1 MSTVAGLL
9 LIVWCMFE
17 ITCWYVH
24 LLNAILSHWC
34 AVLLVTMD
42 LGMLLARAKQ
52 KRNNNRWLCYLSF
65 NSYLLRTN
73 ENRNFFLETLG
84 YHINLLVVNI
94 EAFFRVKSSVFPRD
108 FTSMVRSN
116 QGSISRPSG
125 SLVSKDVCYKTSIR
139 RTTTRKPW
147 LAAYCCICW
156 PKALHWYISPTF
168 STLSSNRRVTKVDQK
183 EIYNFTFLRKE
194 SENCCVYAGVNCQGF

>member
-34 AVLLVTMD
+34 CSWQWILECCSHERSKKETITDDSVTSVLTHTYYELTKIVFF
-42 LGMLLARAKQ
+42 
-52 KRNNNRWLCYLSF
+52 RNSRLPYKSF
-65 NSYLLRTN
+65 SCQHLR
-73 ENRNFFLETLG
+73 L
-84 YHINLLVVNI
+84 
-94 EAFFRVKSSVFPRD
+94 FFRVKSSVFPRD

-168 STLSSNRRVTKVDQK
+168 STLSSNRRVTEVDQK